1 MIMWRALVLPLA
13 LAACVAPAA
22 DPGAVQARQ
31 EADWPRMIMAVDAET
46 GKTVVLQSGSGPT
59 VIVSG
64 AGKDRTRAIAALA
77 EFCGREIAP
86 EGFDTQ
92 YVHRDPATGDWWFD
106 GFCE

>member
-1 MIMWRALVLPLA
+1 MTMWRAPVPLLV

-22 DPGAVQARQ
+22 EPGAVRARQ
-31 EADWPRMIMAVDAET
+31 EADWPRMVMAVDALT
-46 GKTVVLQSGSGPT
+46 GRAGAMQSGSGPA

-64 AGKDRTRAIAALA
+64 AGRDRVRAIAALA
-77 EFCGREIAP
+77 EFCGRSIAP

-106 GFCE
+106 GFCG

>member
-1 MIMWRALVLPLA
+1 MRRALLLPLA

-22 DPGAVQARQ
+22 DPGAIRARQ
-31 EADWPRMIMAVDAET
+31 EAEWPVMIMAVDPAT
-46 GKTVVLQSGSGPT
+46 GASSAMRSGSGPA

-64 AGKDRTRAIAALA
+64 AGKDRARAIAALA
-77 EFCGREIAP
+77 EFCGRQIDP